1 MLLTP
6 PHPRSAHSPWV
17 LGTPLAAAL
26 PWPLGFCSSLCKQ
39 VLNVPS
45 GRLAPRNFSFSD
57 IYALNRRP
65 NIAGSC
71 LLSLHG
77 IISSFQELH
86 SVSESASLS
95 LVSSKLPV
103 TLEEMPRITSASQ
116 QCITRETE
124 AQTHEFM
131 ENSGDLIYKTPVIAG
146 ILLQGDKKT
155 IVASNY
161 LLSTPVMEE
170 CFHVAWVPWDG
181 GHY

>member
-1 MLLTP
+1 M
-6 PHPRSAHSPWV
+6 
-17 LGTPLAAAL
+17 
-26 PWPLGFCSSLCKQ
+26 
-39 VLNVPS
+39 
-45 GRLAPRNFSFSD
+45 
-57 IYALNRRP
+57 
-65 NIAGSC
+65 
-71 LLSLHG
+71 
-77 IISSFQELH
+77 
-86 SVSESASLS
+86 S

-170 CFHVAWVPWDG
+170 CFHVAWVP
-181 GHY
+181 